1 MSINQL
7 TKCVPPGGEGNVY
20 VQAIAGGLVGGSI
33 WAMISYLL
41 GVSVGALLVGA
52 GFALAY
58 AAIVGVCDWFFN
70 TRLICVADSD
80 VLIGRFWGHEEA
92 WDGDFCL
99 NVLPAP
105 FISEEPGS
113 TLTEMQDSAAIQHRF
128 VVLPDQNPDLSG
140 YPFCP
145 GYPDHVYIPN
155 KNHTPLVHNEIE
167 GTKMQAWCSA
177 MIATL
182 ATLAVVGTA
191 SDVFCDVFG
200 PFAWLCKL
208 IVLAVG
214 ALIAYVVNEIAH
226 AVGDMGSVADVAV
239 DPDAKTIV
247 DREKE
252 HPAIALEGRL
262 IYDAGHEGWL
272 ELHAV
277 RKIMSIPESD
287 HDNLDDTR
295 AGEIIKKIREAGYV
309 SESGAWSGRLVATH
323 SRLG

>member
-1 MSINQL
+1 MSIHQL

-20 VQAIAGGLVGGSI
+20 VRAIASGLVGGSI
-33 WAMISYLL
+33 WAMIAYLL
-41 GVSVGALLVGA
+41 GASVGALLAGA

-70 TRLICVADSD
+70 ARLICVADSD
-80 VLIGRFWGHEEA
+80 VLIGIFWEQEEA

-105 FISEEPGS
+105 FKPDEPGS
-113 TLTEMQDSAAIQHRF
+113 TLAEMTAPSALQRRF
-128 VVLPDQNPDLSG
+128 LVLPGDLTG
-140 YPFCP
+140 YGFK
-145 GYPDHVYIPN
+145 PDHVHVRN
-155 KNHTPLVHNEIE
+155 TNQTPLVHNEIE

-182 ATLAVVGTA
+182 ATLTVVATV
-191 SDVFCDVFG
+191 SDAFCNVFG

-208 IVLAVG
+208 IVVVVG
-214 ALIAYVVNEIAH
+214 ALIAYIVNEIAH

-239 DPDAKTIV
+239 DPDAKTI
-247 DREKE
+247 REE
-252 HPAIALEGRL
+252 DHPAIALEGRL

-277 RKIMSIPESD
+277 RKIMTIPPED
-287 HDNLDDTR
+287 HDNLDEER
-295 AGEIIKKIREAGYV
+295 AGEIARIIQEAGYV
-309 SESGAWSGRLVATH
+309 SETGAWRGSLTSAH
-323 SRLG
+323 DRLG